1 MSICRCGWTGEPDP
15 AASRVAARG
24 KTRSTLSILNDLS
37 PGTEG
42 LRRRT
47 RCDWL
52 GLGVFCAAAVCTL
65 VWLMILGRGLT
76 FFFDE
81 WDFINAAATTG
92 YWHNVLQPHNGHP
105 SMVPFS
111 VYEVLLRTA
120 GLGHYWPYQLVLALL
135 DVGCGWLIF
144 ALLRRKIHPLA
155 AAAAAAVLMLLGPA
169 WQDLLWPFQIG
180 FLGSVA
186 GGLGALTLLDRNTR
200 RSDVGACTCLV
211 LAAASSGVALPF
223 LAGVVVE
230 LAWHRRS
237 WSRLW
242 VPTVP
247 IGLFLVWYETLGKSS
262 SSSVSP
268 SALVH
273 SVASDTATTLGALVG
288 RGGTAGDVLSEVF
301 AALIVV
307 AVVRSPGQAARLAM
321 GASGLLTFWLLTLLT
336 RGVSQDGASRYLY
349 PAAALVLIT
358 AGELPKL
365 ITRNQRG
372 RHAVGTRAWVTVA
385 GTAAALGVVAY
396 AAVAIWWNAGTLT
409 SGSQGLAGVS
419 SQVRSELGAVELAGS
434 ALPGTFQPDH
444 ALMPQVTVGPYLR
457 AVREFGSSAASAQFI
472 LRPGDPLG
480 PTLDAMLL
488 RGRPMDVSS
497 GSNPPGILT
506 TGDLCTDGVFGPGH
520 PTLVVPL
527 PPLGAFVTA
536 PKGGDLVVRVR
547 SLSSSFPERPLSNI
561 SAGATDLVRWS
572 ARRTAIRW
580 KMELTPVS
588 APAGSVATVCPAAA
602 PSSKPKLPESAR
614 RS

>member
-1 MSICRCGWTGEPDP
+1 MSICWCGWTGEPHP
-15 AASRVAARG
+15 AARRIAARG
-24 KTRSTLSILNDLS
+24 ETRSTLGILNDLS

-42 LRRRT
+42 PRARSE
-47 RCDWL
+47 WL
-52 GLGVFCAAAVCTL
+52 GLAVFCAAAVCTVL
-65 VWLMILGRGLT
+65 WLIILGRGLT

-120 GLGHYWPYQLVLALL
+120 GLQHYWPYQLILALL
-135 DVGCGWLIF
+135 DVACGWLLF
-144 ALLRRKIHPLA
+144 VLLRRKIHPLA

-200 RSDVGACTCLV
+200 RADVGACACLV
-211 LAAASSGVALPF
+211 LAAACSGVALPF

-247 IGLFLVWYETLGKSS
+247 IGLFIVWYETLGKSS
-262 SSSVSP
+262 SSSISP

-273 SVASDTATTLGALVG
+273 SVASDTATTIGAVVG
-288 RGGTAGDVLSEVF
+288 RGGTAGDVLSAVF

-349 PAAALVLIT
+349 PATALVLIA

-372 RHAVGTRAWVTVA
+372 QHAVGTPAWVTRGRHGHGLWGGRVCRRRHLVERGRSHRWESRAGGSLVA
-385 GTAAALGVVAY
+385 G
-396 AAVAIWWNAGTLT
+396 AIRIGRGPARR
-409 SGSQGLAGVS
+409 
-419 SQVRSELGAVELAGS
+419 VRFARK
-434 ALPGTFQPDH
+434 LPT
-444 ALMPQVTVGPYLR
+444 GPC
-457 AVREFGSSAASAQFI
+457 V
-472 LRPGDPLG
+472 
-480 PTLDAMLL
+480 DA
-488 RGRPMDVSS
+488 
-497 GSNPPGILT
+497 
-506 TGDLCTDGVFGPGH
+506 TGDRGS
-520 PTLVVPL
+520 VPKS
-527 PPLGAFVTA
+527 GAR
-536 PKGGDLVVRVR
+536 VRVVGR
-547 SLSSSFPERPLSNI
+547 QRPVHPPSRRP
-561 SAGATDLVRWS
+561 AGAD
-572 ARRTAIRW
+572 
-580 KMELTPVS
+580 P
-588 APAGSVATVCPAAA
+588 
-602 PSSKPKLPESAR
+602 
-614 RS
+614 